1 VHILKSAIADY
12 TEAIRLNPKDDSAF
26 YFRGEAYRQKAD
38 YDRAI
43 ADYTEAIRLNPKDVF
58 ASYYARGGAYVDKGD
73 YGHAISDLIIVA
85 ESGHAPAEMVTS
97 AATLIGLIY
106 AKPDGIA
113 RDYGQAMH
121 WFRIA
126 ADRGDGML

>member
-1 VHILKSAIADY
+1 M
-12 TEAIRLNPKDDSAF
+12 
-26 YFRGEAYRQKAD
+26 
-38 YDRAI
+38 
-43 ADYTEAIRLNPKDVF
+43 
-58 ASYYARGGAYVDKGD
+58 DKGD

-113 RDYGQAMH
+113 RDSGQAMH
-121 WFRIA
+121 WFLIA
-126 ADRGDGML
+126 ADRGDGIAMNEIGLLMRKQRIVILHDNGLRKHPLPDMKLQN